1 MKSLSLGELK
11 KKAHIS
17 ERVIG
22 KNCLCAFCVI
32 KKRAFEDDSEKK
44 RAFSGVL
51 GSVVSLSRRSLNFV
65 SRVV

>member
-1 MKSLSLGELK
+1 LK

-22 KNCLCAFCVI
+22 KNCLCSFCVI

-51 GSVVSLSRRSLNFV
+51 RRSVVSLSSF
-65 SRVV
+65 S